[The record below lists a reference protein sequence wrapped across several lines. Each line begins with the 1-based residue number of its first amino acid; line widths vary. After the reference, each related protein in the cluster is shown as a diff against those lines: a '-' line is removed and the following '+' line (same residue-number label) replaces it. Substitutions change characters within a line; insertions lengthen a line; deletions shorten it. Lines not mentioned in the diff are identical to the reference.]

1 MKKLDHVRRAVSVLL
16 LCVSLTLCG
25 CSEGEQP
32 ENSDTSSAIE
42 ESVDVTATETK
53 ESEGETIEEVPID
66 YGNAESFEAALD
78 AGENLEGK
86 VVQFVVKEFHPDS
99 QLGYDIWAGEHLN
112 FISTDNPEVQ
122 ENDTVTAKVSKVSNL
137 LGSWIINY
145 ENVENGIV
153 TEDTIT
159 SPQTNESG
167 DPDTSSEEDEGTYD
181 NNANYD
187 IVETA
192 SIKNSIGSTTIIH
205 KVLAKKDVSVSGT
218 ILAYAADGSV
228 IGKSTDDIVLTEGE
242 YNFFQ
247 YYFDADISNA
257 DLKQSYKAK
266 DDSFTTGERKA
277 VEMVEYNQ
285 SEDDLYV
292 TFKQTGDELGSFAK
306 FKLLFY
312 KDDQIVDC
320 DYGYFDVY
328 AENLTGKGTTDVASV
343 WVYGIDYDR
352 VEYIFE
358 P

>member
-1 MKKLDHVRRAVSVLL
+1 MYDPAATMPHGSQFRPERRNTMKKLDHVRRAVSVLL

-228 IGKSTDDIVLTEGE
+228 IGKSTDYIFPMYNIGFIALNDGIDTLNSDSTNMDMMPIRNVLTNGTLPTL
-242 YNFFQ
+242 Q
-247 YYFDADISNA
+247 KSACSNC
-257 DLKQSYKAK
+257 
-266 DDSFTTGERKA
+266 
-277 VEMVEYNQ
+277 
-285 SEDDLYV
+285 
-292 TFKQTGDELGSFAK
+292 
-306 FKLLFY
+306 
-312 KDDQIVDC
+312 I
-320 DYGYFDVY
+320 
-328 AENLTGKGTTDVASV
+328 
-343 WVYGIDYDR
+343 
-352 VEYIFE
+352 
-358 P
+358 